1 MSLSHAVKTSHRL
14 RSTKATTTMS
24 SGSLQLCSHAR
35 TLKIRLNLNS
45 HSSLSR
51 LGNSSPTH
59 SSRSNHSRGGTSR
72 TGDSNRTLS
81 NHSSHRTGI
90 SNRTHS
96 SKTGATL
103 SNHSSKT
110 GATLSN
116 HSRDTTTLLNS
127 SSKSC
132 RIRFLKR
139 LLPHGRFCR
148 EAYFEAV

>member
-24 SGSLQLCSHAR
+24 SDSLQLCSHAR
-35 TLKIRLNLNS
+35 NLKIRLNLNS

-51 LGNSSPTH
+51 LDHSSQTH

-103 SNHSSKT
+103 SNHS
-110 GATLSN
+110 
-116 HSRDTTTLLNS
+116 RDTTTLLNS

>member
-24 SGSLQLCSHAR
+24 SGSLHLCSHAR

-51 LGNSSPTH
+51 LGNSS
-59 SSRSNHSRGGTSR
+59 RSNHSRGGTSRTGDSNRTLSNHSSHR

-103 SNHSSKT
+103 SNHS
-110 GATLSN
+110 
-116 HSRDTTTLLNS
+116 RDTTTHLNS

-132 RIRFLKR
+132 LIRFLKR
-139 LLPHGRFCR
+139 LLRHGRFCR

>member
-35 TLKIRLNLNS
+35 TLKIRHNLNS

-59 SSRSNHSRGGTSR
+59 SSCSNHSR
-72 TGDSNRTLS
+72 TGHSNRILS
-81 NHSSHRTGI
+81 NHSSHSSHRPGI
-90 SNRTHS
+90 SNRPHS

-103 SNHSSKT
+103 SNHSMY
-110 GATLSN
+110 
-116 HSRDTTTLLNS
+116 TTPLLHS

-139 LLPHGRFCR
+139 LL
-148 EAYFEAV
+148 